1 MSNRTNSLIVVVAV
15 AAGLAGFVAGQVWLN
30 PRPAVS
36 VPARTQ
42 SGDSADEIGTRLVDL
57 DGREHTLADFK
68 GKARLVNVWAT
79 WCGPCRDEMPLL
91 DALHQHN
98 GRDRLVVLG
107 IADDDAGAVG
117 RYLATQPV
125 SYPILVD
132 TSGTGE
138 FAREL
143 GNDRSVIP
151 YTVLIDAQGKVLASH
166 LGRFDTAADL
176 AEFVAPVM

>member
-1 MSNRTNSLIVVVAV
+1 MSNRTNSLIVAVAV

-30 PRPAVS
+30 PRHPAPS
-36 VPARTQ
+36 PARTQ
-42 SGDSADEIGTRLVDL
+42 SGDSADEIGTRLIGL
-57 DGREHTLADFK
+57 DGRAHTLADFK
-68 GKARLVNVWAT
+68 GRARLVNVWAT

-98 GRDRLVVLG
+98 GADKLMVLG
-107 IADDDAGAVG
+107 VADDDAGAVQ
-117 RYLATQPV
+117 RYLAGQPV
-125 SYPILVD
+125 AYPILVD
-132 TSGTGE
+132 ASGTGE
-138 FAREL
+138 LAREL